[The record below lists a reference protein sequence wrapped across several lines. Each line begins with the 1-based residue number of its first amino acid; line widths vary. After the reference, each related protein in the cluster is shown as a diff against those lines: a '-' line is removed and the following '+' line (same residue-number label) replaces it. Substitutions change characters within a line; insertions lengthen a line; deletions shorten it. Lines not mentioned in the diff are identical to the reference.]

1 MLGAFG
7 RCEACSPARGVVRGG
22 HGSVLSWVF
31 VACGH
36 MTVHGGDNKKNIMKR
51 TMQILRVK
59 GQ

>member
-1 MLGAFG
+1 M
-7 RCEACSPARGVVRGG
+7 RGG